1 MSGTSLDGVDA
12 ALITI
17 EPTRPNEAIKP
28 SSDAASHVA
37 AFKILHTHAVS
48 FPAELRQQLLTL
60 HHPSKNE
67 LEVTALTANE
77 LARLYA
83 KTVNELLA
91 KHHIKPAEICAIG
104 CHGQTI
110 RHRPELGF
118 TLQIGNAA
126 LLAEL
131 TNITVVSDFRSRDIA
146 AGGQGAPL
154 VPAFHQAVF
163 AHKTLH
169 RVVINI
175 GGIANLTN
183 LPTLG
188 FITGF
193 DTGPGNM
200 LMDAWALQHLG
211 VAFDESGRWAATGQ
225 VIPHLLNAL
234 LAHPYFK
241 ELPPKSTG
249 RDLFNMAWLQTYL
262 KPGYSDCAANDVQ
275 RTLLA
280 FSAIT
285 IADAVKQHCGKVDEI
300 YLCGGGAHNHAL
312 IECLIQ
318 LLPLIN
324 IAKIDELGISVN
336 WVEAAAFGWLARQA
350 ILQATS
356 SLPEVTGAKGARV
369 LGAIYAK

>member
-12 ALITI
+12 ALVTI
-17 EPTRPNEAIKP
+17 EPIEP
-28 SSDAASHVA
+28 SNDAASYTTV
-37 AFKILHTHAVS
+37 FRILYAHTVS
-48 FPAELRQQLLTL
+48 FPTALRQQLLTL
-60 HHPSKNE
+60 HHPSENE

-83 KTVNELLA
+83 KAINELLA
-91 KHHIKPAEICAIG
+91 KHHIKPTDVSAIG

-163 AHKTLH
+163 AHASLH

-183 LPTLG
+183 LPIAG
-188 FITGF
+188 MVTGF

-211 VAFDESGRWAATGQ
+211 VAFDESGNWAATGQ
-225 VIPHLLNAL
+225 VIKPLLSAL

-249 RDLFNMAWLQTYL
+249 RDLFNMAWLQAYL
-262 KPGYSDCAANDVQ
+262 KPEYAANDVQ
-275 RTLLA
+275 RTLLE
-280 FSAIT
+280 FSAVS
-285 IADAVKQHCGKVDEI
+285 IADAVNQHGGQVDEI

-312 IECLIQ
+312 IECLTQ
-318 LLPLIN
+318 LLPLIK
-324 IAKIDELGISVN
+324 IAKTDELGISVN
-336 WVEAAAFGWLARQA
+336 WVEAAAFAWLARQA
-350 ILQATS
+350 ILQATG
-356 SLPEVTGAKGARV
+356 SLPEVTGAKGARI